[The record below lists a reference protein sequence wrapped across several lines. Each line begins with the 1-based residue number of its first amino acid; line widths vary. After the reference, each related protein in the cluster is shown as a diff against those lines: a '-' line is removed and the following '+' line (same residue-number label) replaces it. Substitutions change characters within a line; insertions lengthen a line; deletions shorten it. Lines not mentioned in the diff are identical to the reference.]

1 MATGGFEVKERP
13 VEFATLRKHLIYKKG
28 DLMVKLLFVFL
39 CFVIFFAKI
48 PIGTPTLSKNGRMA
62 KELKPKRH
70 HSQSAF
76 KINHLNKVT
85 RKTKSNKK
93 GRVINTHPI
102 SAVPIHQVTNQEGQK
117 NRLLDFKS
125 VSAVWLKD
133 YPIIKQEVEKIIL
146 KEQQQITADAK
157 ELFKENPHSNL
168 LPYRLYVKELKL
180 YHPNLNTP
188 ESELKRNKKQPSQS
202 REHQDIVSV
211 RMKIY
216 TYTGGAH
223 GGSSYYS
230 WNWSKKTKKFL
241 SLTDLLSARQFA
253 QLVEHTRNLLFEH
266 EKRGNSYDKYIKEEI
281 QRGTNKPK
289 HFKIWNLHQ
298 NEIVIM
304 FPEYQVA
311 SYAAG
316 SFEVY
321 IPFSLLL

>member
-1 MATGGFEVKERP
+1 M
-13 VEFATLRKHLIYKKG
+13 EFATVRKHLIYKKG
-28 DLMVKLLFVFL
+28 DLMVKWSFAFLFFAV
-39 CFVIFFAKI
+39 CFAKI
-48 PIGTPTLSKNGRMA
+48 PATTLSKSSRTA
-62 KELKPKRH
+62 
-70 HSQSAF
+70 
-76 KINHLNKVT
+76 
-85 RKTKSNKK
+85 KK

-102 SAVPIHQVTNQEGQK
+102 SAVPIHQATNQEGQK

-188 ESELKRNKKQPSQS
+188 ESDLKRNRQKEASQS

-266 EKRGNSYDKYIKEEI
+266 EKRGNSYDKYIKGEI
-281 QRGTNKPK
+281 QRGTNKPE

-298 NEIVIM
+298 NEIVIV

-311 SYAAG
+311 SYSAG